1 MRQRGFEMTARE
13 ARHNATLA
21 KWREI
26 VIACRGS
33 GLSVRD
39 WCEQEGVGL
48 RSYYRHEREF
58 LDLISAEQ
66 RGPSGSVS
74 DCRQAG
80 IRGATCAEARTSHP
94 TDRTGCSYCAY
105 RDRRYRY
112 LRRRSGRDTADNAAG
127 AQAC

>member
-1 MRQRGFEMTARE
+1 MTARE

-26 VIACRGS
+26 VISCRSS
-33 GLSVRD
+33 GLSVHD

-66 RGPSGSVS
+66 RSLPAS
-74 DCRQAG
+74 DSIKNSPVFAELSAPKNESATRPTSQAAATVHIG
-80 IRGATCAEARTSHP
+80 TVAIDIYDGAAEETLRTL
-94 TDRTGCSYCAY
+94 
-105 RDRRYRY
+105 
-112 LRRRSGRDTADNAAG
+112 LRVLGHAE
-127 AQAC
+127 